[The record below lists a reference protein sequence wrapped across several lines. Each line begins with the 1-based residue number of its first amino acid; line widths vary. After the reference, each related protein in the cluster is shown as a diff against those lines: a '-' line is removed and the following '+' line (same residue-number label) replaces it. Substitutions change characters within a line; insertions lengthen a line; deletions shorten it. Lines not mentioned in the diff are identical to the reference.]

1 MSDFGDLVRAELQR
15 SGYTLRAA
23 CAAMY
28 RDPAYL
34 SRVVNGKQ
42 APSIALAEDL
52 DRLLG
57 IQRFTKALTKQAAP
71 ALDGDSIAALELA
84 RLAAASE
91 VGAGTV
97 DLLEQSFNDLAIAYQ
112 RTDPIELLV
121 DVRSHLAYLS
131 GLLGKQTTLA
141 EHQRLLDLGGWYSLL
156 AATLNVDL
164 KNGKAAAAQLRTAAS
179 LAAEAGN
186 RVIPAWALETRA
198 WASLTAGNYP
208 SALELSLAAQEAAPD
223 GSSALIQA
231 TAQEGRA
238 RARLGQR
245 KETLAVVNRV
255 QAMATTDPTQ
265 PKHHYQYDPAKAM
278 SYTATTLAW
287 VGDAAAERAAR
298 EVIAAYPDED
308 HTRWPRRL
316 ATAKIDLALALV
328 SKGALDEAADAT
340 LKALLSGRVVP
351 SARWRAAEVVRVVD
365 EAGLPAAADLR
376 EVFDGESGRLL
387 RDGSRTVEVKTGGEL
402 PGY

>member
-1 MSDFGDLVRAELQR
+1 MESDAV
-15 SGYTLRAA
+15 
-23 CAAMY
+23 
-28 RDPAYL
+28 
-34 SRVVNGKQ
+34 
-42 APSIALAEDL
+42 
-52 DRLLG
+52 
-57 IQRFTKALTKQAAP
+57 
-71 ALDGDSIAALELA
+71 AALELA
-84 RLAAASE
+84 RLAGSSE
-91 VGAGTV
+91 VGSDAV
-97 DLLEQSFNDLAIAYQ
+97 DLLEQSFNDFAVGYQ
-112 RTDPIELLV
+112 RTPPTDLLT

-131 GLLGKQTTLA
+131 GLLGKRTTLA

-164 KNGKAAAAQLRTAAS
+164 ENGRAAAAQLRTAAS
-179 LAAEAGN
+179 LATEAGN
-186 RVIPAWALETRA
+186 RLIPAWSLETQA
-198 WASLTAGNYP
+198 WAALTGGDYRR
-208 SALELSLAAQEAAPD
+208 ALELSLAAQEAAPE

-245 KETLAVVNRV
+245 KETLAVVNRI

-298 EVIAAYPDED
+298 EVIAAYPDEH

-328 SKGALDEAADAT
+328 STGALEEAADAT

-376 EVFDGESGRLL
+376 EVFGD
-387 RDGSRTVEVKTGGEL
+387 
-402 PGY
+402 